1 MILGLI
7 DEAITDGARLEP
19 VCEVLGL
26 TLRTVQ
32 RWKCQGVGDDRRA
45 GPRTKPANALTDTEK
60 ANALDIANSAE
71 FRDKSPKQFVPILA
85 DRGQFIASEAT
96 FYRLLRDANQIR
108 HRERSREPSKRSRPT
123 AYTATAP
130 NQLWSWDIT
139 YLKSTVKGSFFYL
152 YMVLDVWSRK
162 IVGYEVHEE
171 ESSELGA
178 WLLEMSCASE
188 GVTRGSLVLHA
199 DNGSPMKGATMLAKL
214 QDLGVATSFSRPSV
228 SNDNP
233 FSESVFRTAK
243 YRPDYPS
250 RPFASLNEARA
261 WVASFVRW
269 YNSEHRHSA
278 INFVT
283 PADRHA
289 GRDAEI
295 LAARA
300 RIYTEAKARH
310 PERWSGATRNCSPVL
325 EVTLNPAPEKEV
337 AFHD

>member
-152 YMVLDVWSRK
+152 YSTCPAVTCRRGLA
-162 IVGYEVHEE
+162 IVALVEG
-171 ESSELGA
+171 ESSVSLGCHFDLPLGPAPGREL
-178 WLLEMSCASE
+178 
-188 GVTRGSLVLHA
+188 
-199 DNGSPMKGATMLAKL
+199 
-214 QDLGVATSFSRPSV
+214 
-228 SNDNP
+228 
-233 FSESVFRTAK
+233 
-243 YRPDYPS
+243 
-250 RPFASLNEARA
+250 
-261 WVASFVRW
+261 
-269 YNSEHRHSA
+269 
-278 INFVT
+278 
-283 PADRHA
+283 
-289 GRDAEI
+289 RDA
-295 LAARA
+295 RGGC
-300 RIYTEAKARH
+300 RCHKR
-310 PERWSGATRNCSPVL
+310 ERVL
-325 EVTLNPAPEKEV
+325 EVSLGSDSRELAAHHE
-337 AFHD
+337 